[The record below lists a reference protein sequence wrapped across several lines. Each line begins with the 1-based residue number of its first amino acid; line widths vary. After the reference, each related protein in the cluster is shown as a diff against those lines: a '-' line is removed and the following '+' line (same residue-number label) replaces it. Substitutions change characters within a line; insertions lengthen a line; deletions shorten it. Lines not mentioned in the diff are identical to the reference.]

1 MSADELDVWV
11 NELIDSPCDGD
22 SCPIDFGGDGDT

>member
-11 NELIDSPCDGD
+11 NELIDFPTGEEDD
-22 SCPIDFGGDGDT
+22 VK